1 MASSCGQYHTG
12 KTRAAGREVPIEF
25 CDRDV
30 ETKDVVTALQRD
42 GAVVVREQVEPE
54 ITEKVKAGG

>member
-1 MASSCGQYHTG
+1 M
-12 KTRAAGREVPIEF
+12 PIEF